1 MKKTRQRRDPL
12 KVTIRNFKRLEDLQ
26 RLRKFQQHQQLIRQM
41 RDAQMNADALEGYL
55 TKMHYH
61 SRKEMPDM
69 RQQMKDYFVEQSF
82 RGRGVTGQTV
92 VDAFPSQYQ
101 RLREVL
107 K

>member
-1 MKKTRQRRDPL
+1 MK
-12 KVTIRNFKRLEDLQ
+12 VNIRNFKRLEDLQ
-26 RLRKFQQHQQLIRQM
+26 RLRKFQDNQKLIRQM

-55 TKMHYH
+55 AKMQYH
-61 SRKEMPDM
+61 GRKEMPDV
-69 RQQMKDYFVEQSF
+69 RHAMKDFVEQTF
-82 RGRGVTGQTV
+82 GGRGVTGQNV

>member
-1 MKKTRQRRDPL
+1 MKKTQQRRDPL

-26 RLRKFQQHQQLIRQM
+26 RLRKFQDNQKLIRQM

-55 TKMHYH
+55 AKMHSP
-61 SRKEMPDM
+61 SRAEMPDA
-69 RQQMKDYFVEQSF
+69 RQKMKDFVEQTF
-82 RGRGVTGQTV
+82 RGRGVTGQNV

-101 RLREVL
+101 RLRAVL

>member
-1 MKKTRQRRDPL
+1 M
-12 KVTIRNFKRLEDLQ
+12 KVTIRNYKRLEDLQ
-26 RLRKFQQHQQLIRQM
+26 RLRKFQDNQKLIRQM

-55 TKMHYH
+55 AKMHYH
-61 SRKEMPDM
+61 NRTEMPDV
-69 RQQMKDYFVEQSF
+69 RHKMKEFIEQTF

-92 VDAFPSQYQ
+92 VDAFPQSYQ